1 MMLSP
6 VVPAY
11 EFYKFVF
18 LRAGA
23 GCREGMTTVRQ
34 NVEGAGMHEIALGT
48 LYFRTGINAAT
59 VVRDAGASNGEDRS
73 WPYAESRRLGSAEDI
88 HVQPCVERHN
98 DGACFPQ
105 HGVVDPPQT

>member
-34 NVEGAGMHEIALGT
+34 NVEGAGMHKIALGT

-59 VVRDAGASNGEDRS
+59 VVRHAGASNGEDRS
-73 WPYAESRRLGSAEDI
+73 WPHSGCHLAISPSPESSAKEPTRMKFHRAEHA
-88 HVQPCVERHN
+88 
-98 DGACFPQ
+98 
-105 HGVVDPPQT
+105 